1 MLNNLS
7 LKNKLVLLS
16 VLGIVMLLLIA
27 ITGTFGIRSG
37 IDGVQEIGRNRLP
50 SVLALQ
56 KIKELQV
63 SLKSSTYEVALWE
76 NDPEA
81 QDMFAGIAKDKRS
94 LWENVEAPWKTYEG
108 IPKAA
113 EESKLWNDFSAEWNN
128 WKKSDEEI
136 IKLIDQLAGN
146 KDMAQQKLYYQKYY
160 ELGGQQRKSYLA
172 AEKLLNQVVDFNA
185 HNVESVTQRAET
197 TTKLSEKIMIAGAVF
212 AIVLTLVLALAITTS
227 ILRQMGGEPSEAV
240 TITKRIANG
249 DLTISILVAHGDE
262 NSLLGSLASMQNHLR
277 DLIRDV
283 LHSADELSQRAHTL
297 AGDVE
302 RVARNGIEERTAA
315 NDTAS
320 EVQSIANRVSQMGE
334 SAETARQLSERAGS
348 LSQNGQTVINS
359 AADEMVQISNTV
371 GQSSELIQ
379 RLGNDSNKI
388 SRVVGVIKEVA
399 DQTNLLA
406 LNAAI
411 EAARAGEQ
419 GRGFAVVADEV
430 RKLAERTTKSTAEI
444 TAMIGSIQSG
454 VIEAVAS
461 MQQVSGRVTD
471 GVKLVQDSANTMQ
484 DIYSGAQ
491 DASGAVSDI
500 TQSLADGNRS
510 LQAIEVRMN
519 NIVGMVS
526 NNGEA
531 VDGMTTSARRIDELA
546 TELTRSVRIF
556 KI

>member
-1 MLNNLS
+1 MLNNVS
-7 LKNKLVLLS
+7 LRYKLVLLS
-16 VLGIVMLLLIA
+16 GLGVVMLLLTA

-63 SLKSSTYEVALWE
+63 SLKSSTYEAALWE

-81 QDMFAGIAKDKRS
+81 QDMFAGIANDKKS
-94 LWENVEAPWKTYEG
+94 LWKSVEAPWKTYEG

-113 EESKLWNDFSAEWNN
+113 EESKLWNDFSAEWGN

-136 IKLIDQLAGN
+136 IKLIDELAGN
-146 KDMAQQKLYYQKYY
+146 KDAAQQKLLYQKYY

-172 AEKLLNQVVDFNA
+172 AEKLLNQVVEFNA
-185 HNVESVTQRAET
+185 RDVESVTQQAET
-197 TTKLSEKIMIAGAVF
+197 TTKLAQKVMVAAAAI

-227 ILRQMGGEPSEAV
+227 ILRQMGGEPAEAV

-249 DLTISILVAHGDE
+249 DLTISIQTAQGDE
-262 NSLLGSLASMQNHLR
+262 NSLLGSLAAMQNHLR
-277 DLIRDV
+277 DMIRDV
-283 LHSADELSQRAHTL
+283 LHSADELSQRAHEL
-297 AGDVE
+297 ADDVE
-302 RVARNGIEERTAA
+302 RVARNGNEERAAA
-315 NDTAS
+315 NDTAI
-320 EVQSIANRVSQMGE
+320 EVQSIASRVSQMGD

-348 LSQNGQTVINS
+348 LSQNGQVVINS
-359 AADEMVQISNTV
+359 AADEMVLISNTV
-371 GQSSELIQ
+371 GQSSQLIQ
-379 RLGNDSNKI
+379 RLGNDSDKI
-388 SRVVGVIKEVA
+388 SSVVGVIKEVA

-444 TAMIGSIQSG
+444 TTMIGSIQSG
-454 VIEAVAS
+454 VVEAVNS
-461 MQQVSGRVTD
+461 MQQVSGRVTE
-471 GVKLVQDSANTMQ
+471 GVKLVQDSAATMQ

-491 DASGAVSDI
+491 DASGAVNDI

-510 LQAIEVRMN
+510 LQAIETRMN

-531 VDGMTTSARRIDELA
+531 VDGMATSARRIDELA
-546 TELTRSVRIF
+546 TELISSVRIF